1 MKTLQKK
8 LLLFLLIFPIGMFA
22 QNALK
27 GVVLD
32 GKTQQPLPSVSV
44 AIEGTNNITAT
55 DFDGNFTLS
64 NLKKGQKITFSFI
77 GFKSQTLVYENQSSV
92 VIKLEEDL
100 QELKDVVVIGYGSVK
115 KKDATGTV
123 DLVTS
128 KDFNDGPVL
137 SPQQLISGK
146 VAGVNIS
153 SNGGSPGEGQ
163 SIKIRGIGSLSLT
176 SEPLFVIDG
185 VPVDNGGVGGSRNP
199 LNLINPSDIESMS
212 VLKDASAT
220 AIYGSRGSNGV
231 VVITT
236 KKGKNKEFK
245 YTLNTSTTVYNPVN
259 RIDVMSASQL
269 RNVIA
274 LDSNYDNTTSSLLG
288 TANTDWQDEI
298 YRTAFGR
305 NHNFN
310 AVGSA
315 FGVPMRASLSYTN
328 HDGILKTDNFERTT
342 AALSFT
348 PSFLD
353 DALKVEI
360 NAKGNYEEN
369 KFANR
374 GAIGSAAVFDPSQ
387 SVYDANSPF
396 GGYFAW
402 IDPNTNQQ
410 VSLAPTNPVALLNLN
425 DDTSE
430 VRRFLGN
437 VKADYTLPFFKSVT
451 ATVNLGLD
459 KSNSNG
465 RNVTS
470 DLMPTSDPTWNGS
483 RFAYTNNATNQLFD
497 AYFTYTG
504 SFSDKHNLSAVVGHS
519 YQSFEY
525 DNYSY
530 NSENEEDG
538 LQYEFIDK
546 SKNVLLSYF
555 GRVNYDFNKRYLFTA
570 TLRADA
576 SSKLN
581 PKDRWGYFPSVALAW
596 NLMEESFMKN
606 IKMDN
611 LKLRVGYGEVGNV
624 NGLGDYKFLT
634 RYTGSTQTAQYQFGY
649 ANGLPSF
656 YQTYRPEAVNKD
668 LKWEIGQSLNV
679 GLDFGLWNNRLNG
692 SVNAYVRRSK
702 DLIANSTV
710 DPFTN
715 FSNQIE
721 RNIGDMENRGIEFAL
736 NFSPV
741 KTDDFEWNIN
751 YNIAF
756 NHNEVIKLPDN
767 QPIGG
772 ISTGVGN
779 NVQMHAEGEQP
790 YSFFV
795 YKQIYDANGVPI
807 EGAFA
812 DLNGDNQIN
821 DSDKYFYKDPFA
833 DILMGI
839 NTDFRYKNW
848 DLAVISRVSLGNY
861 IYNDVKA
868 SKGILDLAVPSTND
882 YVTNL
887 HTDYFTTGF
896 TSISDVSALS
906 DHFIEDGSFF
916 KIDNIA
922 IGYTAKQIAKGIDAR
937 FFGSVQ
943 NVAVFTKY
951 SGIDPEIPS
960 GIDNNFYP
968 RPRSFMF
975 GVNFNF

>member
-22 QNALK
+22 QNTLK
-27 GVVLD
+27 GVVLE

-44 AIEGTNNITAT
+44 AIEGTNTMTAT

-77 GFKSQTLVYENQSSV
+77 GFKNQTLVYENQSSV
-92 VIKLEEDL
+92 TIRLEEDL
-100 QELKDVVVIGYGSVK
+100 QELKDVVVIGYGAVK

-123 DLVTS
+123 ELITS

-146 VAGVNIS
+146 VAGVSIS
-153 SNGGSPGEGQ
+153 SNGGSPGE
-163 SIKIRGIGSLSLT
+163 SSNINIRGIGSLSLT
-176 SEPLFVIDG
+176 SQPLFVIDG
-185 VPVDNGGVGGSRNP
+185 VPIDGGVGGSRNP

-220 AIYGSRGSNGV
+220 AIYGSRGANGV
-231 VVITT
+231 IVITT

-245 YTLNTSTTVYNPVN
+245 YTFNSSTTMYDVMN
-259 RIDVMSASQL
+259 RVDVMSANQL
-269 RNVIA
+269 RDVIA
-274 LDSNYDNTTSSLLG
+274 LDSNYDDTTSGLLG

-298 YRTAFGR
+298 YKTAFGR
-305 NHNFN
+305 NHDFSATGN
-310 AVGSA
+310 AW
-315 FGVPMRASLSYTN
+315 GVPMRASLSYTN
-328 HDGILKTDNFERTT
+328 HDGILSTDNFERTT
-342 AALSFT
+342 AALSFS

-353 DALKVEI
+353 NALKVEI

-369 KFANR
+369 QFANR
-374 GAIGSAAVFDPSQ
+374 GAIGSAAVFDPTQ
-387 SVYDANSPF
+387 SVFDANSPF

-402 IDPNTNQQ
+402 ISPATNQQ
-410 VSLAPTNPVALLNLN
+410 VALAPTNPVALLNLT
-425 DDTSE
+425 DDSSE

-437 VKADYTLPFFKSVT
+437 VKADYNLPFFKDVT
-451 ATVNLGLD
+451 ATVNIALD

-465 RNVTS
+465 RNITS
-470 DLMPTSDPTWNGS
+470 DLIPTSDPTWNGS
-483 RFAYTNNATNQLFD
+483 RVAYANNSTNKLFD
-497 AYFTYTG
+497 AYFSYVG
-504 SFSDKHNLSAVVGHS
+504 SFSDKHNLNAVIGHS

-525 DNYSY
+525 DNYRY
-530 NSENEEDG
+530 DSENEEDG
-538 LQYEFIDK
+538 VEYEFIDK
-546 SKNVLLSYF
+546 SRNVLLSYF
-555 GRVNYDFNKRYLFTA
+555 GRVNYDFKKRYLFTA

-581 PKDRWGYFPSVALAW
+581 PEDRWGYFPSVALAW
-596 NLMEESFMKN
+596 NVLEESFMKN
-606 IKMDN
+606 LKMDN

-634 RYTGSTQTAQYQFGY
+634 RYTGSTQTAQYQFGS

-656 YQTYRPEAVNKD
+656 YQTYRPDAVNKD

-679 GLDFGLWNNRLNG
+679 GLDFGFWNNRLNG

-736 NFSPV
+736 NLTPI
-741 KTDDFEWNIN
+741 KTDNFEWNIN
-751 YNIAF
+751 YNIGF

-767 QPIGG
+767 QPVGG

-795 YKQIYDANGVPI
+795 YKQIYDASGVPI

-812 DLNGDNQIN
+812 DLNGDGQIN
-821 DSDKYFYKDPFA
+821 DSDKYFYNDPFA

-848 DLAVISRVSLGNY
+848 DMAIISRVSLGNY

-882 YVTNL
+882 YITNL
-887 HTDYFTTGF
+887 HTDYLTSGFTT
-896 TSISDVSALS
+896 ISDVTALS

-916 KIDNIA
+916 KIDNIS
-922 IGYTAKQIAKGIDAR
+922 IGYTAKQISKGVDAR
-937 FFGSVQ
+937 FYGSVQ
-943 NVAVFTKY
+943 NVAVFTNF

>member
-27 GVVLD
+27 GVVLE
-32 GKTQQPLPSVSV
+32 GKTQQPLPSVAV
-44 AIEGTNNITAT
+44 AIEGTNTMTAT

-92 VIKLEEDL
+92 TIRLEEDL
-100 QELKDVVVIGYGSVK
+100 QELKDVVVIGYGAVK

-123 DLVTS
+123 DLITS
-128 KDFNDGPVL
+128 KDFNEGPVL

-245 YTLNTSTTVYNPVN
+245 YTFNSSTTMYDAVN
-259 RIDVMSASQL
+259 RVDVMSASQL
-269 RNVIA
+269 RDVIA
-274 LDSNYDNTTSSLLG
+274 LDSNYDDTTPSLLG

-305 NHNFN
+305 NHNFS
-310 AVGSA
+310 AIGSA
-315 FGVPMRASLSYTN
+315 WGVPMRASLSYTN
-328 HDGILKTDNFERTT
+328 HDGILRTDNFERTT
-342 AALSFT
+342 AALSFS
-348 PSFLD
+348 PSFLN

-369 KFANR
+369 QFANR
-374 GAIGSAAVFDPSQ
+374 GAIGSAAVFDPTQ

-396 GGYFAW
+396 GGYFTW
-402 IDPNTNQQ
+402 IDANTNQQ
-410 VSLAPTNPVALLNLN
+410 VSLAPTNPVALLNLV

-437 VKADYTLPFFKSVT
+437 VKADYTLPFFKAVT
-451 ATVNLGLD
+451 ATVNVGLD

-465 RNVTS
+465 RNITS
-470 DLMPTSDPTWNGS
+470 DLIPTSDPTWNGS
-483 RFAYTNNATNQLFD
+483 RFAYTNNATNKLFD
-497 AYFTYTG
+497 AYFTYSG
-504 SFSDKHNLSAVVGHS
+504 SFNDKHNLTAVLGHS

-525 DNYSY
+525 DNFSY

-538 LQYEFIDK
+538 LEYEFIDK
-546 SKNVLLSYF
+546 SKNVLVSYF
-555 GRVNYDFNKRYLFTA
+555 GRVNYDFNKRYL
-570 TLRADA
+570 RADA

-581 PKDRWGYFPSVALAW
+581 PNDRWGYFPSVAVAW

-606 IKMDN
+606 VKMDN

-634 RYTGSTQTAQYQFGY
+634 RYAGSTQTAQYQFGY

-656 YQTYRPEAVNKD
+656 YQTYRPDAVNKD

-679 GLDFGLWNNRLNG
+679 GLDYGFWNNRVNG

-736 NFSPV
+736 NFSPI
-741 KTDDFEWNIN
+741 KTDNFEWNIN

-756 NHNEVIKLPDN
+756 NQNEVIKLPDN
-767 QPIGG
+767 QPVGG

-795 YKQIYDANGVPI
+795 YKQIYDVNGLPI
-807 EGAFA
+807 EGAYA

-839 NTDFRYKNW
+839 NTDFKYKNW
-848 DLAVISRVSLGNY
+848 DMSIISRVSLENY

-882 YVTNL
+882 YITNL
-887 HTDYFTTGF
+887 HTDYLTSGFTT
-896 TSISDVSALS
+896 ISDVTALS

-922 IGYTAKQIAKGIDAR
+922 IGYTAKQIAKGVDAR
-937 FFGSVQ
+937 FYGSVQ
-943 NVAVFTKY
+943 NVAVFSKY

>member
-22 QNALK
+22 QNTLK
-27 GVVLD
+27 GVVLE
-32 GKTQQPLPSVSV
+32 GKTQQPLPSVAV
-44 AIEGTNNITAT
+44 AIEGTNTMTAT

-77 GFKSQTLVYENQSSV
+77 GFKNQTLVYENQSSV
-92 VIKLEEDL
+92 TIRLEEDL
-100 QELKDVVVIGYGSVK
+100 QELKDVVVIGYGAVK

-123 DLVTS
+123 ELITS

-146 VAGVNIS
+146 VAGVSIS
-153 SNGGSPGEGQ
+153 SNGGSPGE
-163 SIKIRGIGSLSLT
+163 SSNINIRGIGSLSLT
-176 SEPLFVIDG
+176 SQPLFVVDG
-185 VPVDNGGVGGSRNP
+185 VPIDGGVGGSRNP

-220 AIYGSRGSNGV
+220 AIYGSRGANGV
-231 VVITT
+231 IVITT

-245 YTLNTSTTVYNPVN
+245 YTFNSSSTMYDVVN
-259 RIDVMSASQL
+259 RVDVMSANQL
-269 RNVIA
+269 RDVIA
-274 LDSNYDNTTSSLLG
+274 LDSNHNDTTAELLG

-305 NHNFN
+305 NHDFSATGN
-310 AVGSA
+310 AW
-315 FGVPMRASLSYTN
+315 GVPMRASLSYTN

-342 AALSFT
+342 AALSFS

-369 KFANR
+369 QFANR
-374 GAIGSAAVFDPSQ
+374 GAIGSASVFDPTQ
-387 SVYDANSPF
+387 SVFDANSPF
-396 GGYFAW
+396 GGYFTW
-402 IDPNTNQQ
+402 IDASTNQQ
-410 VSLAPTNPVALLNLN
+410 VSLAPTNPVALLNLT
-425 DDTSE
+425 DDSSE

-437 VKADYTLPFFKSVT
+437 VKADYNLPFFKDVT
-451 ATVNLGLD
+451 ATVNIALD

-465 RNVTS
+465 RNITS
-470 DLMPTSDPTWNGS
+470 DLIPTSDPTWNGS
-483 RFAYTNNATNQLFD
+483 RFAYANNSTNKLFD

-504 SFSDKHNLSAVVGHS
+504 SFSDKHNLNAVIGHS

-538 LQYEFIDK
+538 LAYEFIDK

-596 NLMEESFMKN
+596 NVMEESFMKN
-606 IKMDN
+606 VKMDN

-634 RYTGSTQTAQYQFGY
+634 RYTGSTQTAQYQFGS

-656 YQTYRPEAVNKD
+656 YQTYRPDAVNKD

-679 GLDFGLWNNRLNG
+679 GLDFGFWNNRLSG

-736 NFSPV
+736 NLTPI
-741 KTDDFEWNIN
+741 KTDNFEWNIN

-767 QPIGG
+767 QPVGG

-795 YKQIYDANGVPI
+795 YKQIYDVNGMPI

-821 DSDKYFYKDPFA
+821 DSDKYFYNDPFA

-848 DLAVISRVSLGNY
+848 DMAIISRVSLGNY
-861 IYNDVKA
+861 VYNDVKA
-868 SKGILDLAVPSTND
+868 SKGILDLAVPSTNN
-882 YVTNL
+882 YITNL
-887 HTDYFTTGF
+887 HTDYLTSGFTT
-896 TSISDVSALS
+896 ISDVTALS

-916 KIDNIA
+916 KIDNIS
-922 IGYTAKQIAKGIDAR
+922 IGYTAKQISKGVDAR
-937 FFGSVQ
+937 FYGSVQ
-943 NVAVFTKY
+943 NVAVFTNF

>member
-1 MKTLQKK
+1 
-8 LLLFLLIFPIGMFA
+8 MFA

-27 GVVLD
+27 GVVLE
-32 GKTQQPLPSVSV
+32 GKTQQPLPSVAV
-44 AIEGTNNITAT
+44 AIEGTNTMTAT

-92 VIKLEEDL
+92 TIRLEEDL

-123 DLVTS
+123 DLITS
-128 KDFNDGPVL
+128 KDFNEGPVL

-185 VPVDNGGVGGSRNP
+185 LPIANEGVGGSKNP
-199 LNLINPSDIESMS
+199 LNFINPSDIESIT

-245 YTLNTSTTVYNPVN
+245 YTFNSSTTMYDAVN
-259 RIDVMSASQL
+259 RVDVMSANQL
-269 RNVIA
+269 RDVIA
-274 LDSNYDNTTSSLLG
+274 LDSNYDDTTPSLLG

-305 NHNFN
+305 NHNFS
-310 AVGSA
+310 AIGSA
-315 FGVPMRASLSYTN
+315 WGVPMRASLSYTN
-328 HDGILKTDNFERTT
+328 HDGILRTDNFERTT
-342 AALSFT
+342 AALSFS
-348 PSFLD
+348 PSFLN

-369 KFANR
+369 QFANR
-374 GAIGSAAVFDPSQ
+374 GAIGSAAVFDPTQ

-402 IDPNTNQQ
+402 IDANTNQQ
-410 VSLAPTNPVALLNLN
+410 VSLAPTNPVALLNLV

-437 VKADYTLPFFKSVT
+437 VKADYTLPFFKAVT

-459 KSNSNG
+459 KSNSHG
-465 RNVTS
+465 RNITS
-470 DLMPTSDPTWNGS
+470 DLIPTSDPTWNGS
-483 RFAYTNNATNQLFD
+483 RFAYTNDAVNKLFD
-497 AYFTYTG
+497 AYFTYSG
-504 SFSDKHNLSAVVGHS
+504 SFNDKHNLTAVLGHS
-519 YQSFEY
+519 YQSFEN
-525 DNYSY
+525 DDYSY
-530 NSENEEDG
+530 SSENEEDG
-538 LQYEFIDK
+538 VDYEFINK
-546 SKNVLLSYF
+546 SKSVLLSYF

-581 PKDRWGYFPSVALAW
+581 PNDRWGYFPSVAVAW

-606 IKMDN
+606 VKMDN
-611 LKLRVGYGEVGNV
+611 LKLRVGVGEVGNV
-624 NGLGDYKFLT
+624 NNLRPYLFLT
-634 RYTGSTQTAQYQFGY
+634 NYSGSTDTAQYQFGS

-656 YQTYRPEAVNKD
+656 YHTYRPQPINKN
-668 LKWEIGQSLNV
+668 LKWEIGQTLNL
-679 GLDFGLWNNRLNG
+679 GLDFGFWNNRVNG
-692 SVNAYVRRSK
+692 SVNAYVKKTK
-702 DLIANSTV
+702 DLISDSTV

-736 NFSPV
+736 NFSPI
-741 KTDDFEWNIN
+741 KTDNFEWNIN

-756 NHNEVIKLPDN
+756 NHNKVINLPDN
-767 QPIGG
+767 LPRGG

-795 YKQIYDANGVPI
+795 YKQIYDVNGLPI
-807 EGAFA
+807 EGAYA

-848 DLAVISRVSLGNY
+848 DMAIISRVSLGNY

-882 YVTNL
+882 YITNL
-887 HTDYFTTGF
+887 HTDYLTSGFTT
-896 TSISDVSALS
+896 ISDVTALS

-922 IGYTAKQIAKGIDAR
+922 IGYTAKQIAKGVDAR
-937 FFGSVQ
+937 FYGSVQ
-943 NVAVFTKY
+943 NVAVFSKY

>member
-22 QNALK
+22 QNTLK
-27 GVVLD
+27 GVVLE
-32 GKTQQPLPSVSV
+32 GKSQQPLPSVSV
-44 AIEGTNNITAT
+44 AIEGTNTMTAT

-77 GFKSQTLVYENQSSV
+77 GFKNQTLVYENQSSV
-92 VIKLEEDL
+92 TVRLEEDV
-100 QELKDVVVIGYGSVK
+100 QELKDIVVIGYGAVK

-123 DLVTS
+123 DLITA
-128 KDFNDGPVL
+128 KDFNEGPVL

-163 SIKIRGIGSLSLT
+163 SINIRGIGSLSLT
-176 SEPLFVIDG
+176 SQPLFVIDG

-220 AIYGSRGSNGV
+220 AIYGSRGANGV
-231 VVITT
+231 IVITT

-245 YTLNTSTTVYNPVN
+245 YTFNSSTTMYEGVN
-259 RIDVMSASQL
+259 RVDVMSANQL
-269 RNVIA
+269 RDVIA
-274 LDSNYDNTTSSLLG
+274 LDSNYDETTPSLLG
-288 TANTDWQDEI
+288 TANTNWQDEI

-305 NHNFN
+305 NHNFS
-310 AVGSA
+310 AIGSA
-315 FGVPMRASLSYTN
+315 WGVPMRASLSYTN
-328 HDGILKTDNFERTT
+328 HDGILKTDNFDRTT
-342 AALSFT
+342 AALTFS
-348 PSFLD
+348 PSFLN

-369 KFANR
+369 QFANR
-374 GAIGSAAVFDPSQ
+374 GAIGSAAVFDPTQ
-387 SVYDANSPF
+387 SVFDANSPF
-396 GGYFAW
+396 GGYFTW
-402 IDPNTNQQ
+402 IDANTGQQ
-410 VSLAPTNPVALLNLN
+410 VSLAPSNPVALLNLV

-437 VKADYTLPFFKSVT
+437 VKADYTLPFFKAVT
-451 ATVNLGLD
+451 ATINVGLD
-459 KSNSNG
+459 KSNSHG
-465 RNVTS
+465 RNITS
-470 DLMPTSDPTWNGS
+470 DLIPTSDPTWNGS
-483 RFAYTNNATNQLFD
+483 RFAYTNNATNKLFD
-497 AYFTYTG
+497 AYFTYAG
-504 SFSDKHNLSAVVGHS
+504 SFNDKHNLTAVLGHS

-525 DNYSY
+525 DNFSY
-530 NSENEEDG
+530 NSENQEDG

-581 PKDRWGYFPSVALAW
+581 PEDRWGYFPSVAFAW
-596 NLMEESFMKN
+596 NIMDESFMKN
-606 IKMDN
+606 VKMDN

-634 RYTGSTQTAQYQFGY
+634 RYAGSTETAQYQFGF
-649 ANGLPSF
+649 ANNLPSF
-656 YQTYRPEAVNKD
+656 YQTYRPDAVNKD

-679 GLDFGLWNNRLNG
+679 GLDFGFWNNRVNG
-692 SVNAYVRRSK
+692 SVNAYVRKSK

-736 NFSPV
+736 NFSPI
-741 KTDDFEWNIN
+741 KNDNFEWNIN
-751 YNIAF
+751 YNISF
-756 NHNEVIKLPDN
+756 NHNEVVKLPDN

-795 YKQIYDANGVPI
+795 YKQIYDVNGLPI

-821 DSDKYFYKDPFA
+821 DSDKYFYNDPFA

-848 DLAVISRVSLGNY
+848 DLAIISRVSLGNY

-868 SKGILDLAVPSTND
+868 SKGILDLSVPSTNN
-882 YVTNL
+882 YINNL
-887 HTDYFTTGF
+887 HTDYLTSGF
-896 TSISDVSALS
+896 TSVSDVTALS

-916 KIDNIA
+916 KIDNISF
-922 IGYTAKQIAKGIDAR
+922 GYTAKQISKGVDAR
-937 FFGSVQ
+937 FYGSVQ
-943 NVAVFTKY
+943 NVAVFTNF

>member
-27 GVVLD
+27 GVVLE
-32 GKTQQPLPSVSV
+32 GKTQQPLPSVTV
-44 AIEGTNNITAT
+44 AIEGTNTMTAT

-92 VIKLEEDL
+92 TIRLEEDL
-100 QELKDVVVIGYGSVK
+100 QELKDVVVIGYGAVK

-123 DLVTS
+123 DLITS
-128 KDFNDGPVL
+128 KDFNEGPVL

-245 YTLNTSTTVYNPVN
+245 YTFNSSTTMYDAVN
-259 RIDVMSASQL
+259 RVDVMSASQL
-269 RNVIA
+269 RDVIA
-274 LDSNYDNTTSSLLG
+274 LDSNYDDTTPNLLG

-305 NHNFN
+305 NHNFS
-310 AVGSA
+310 AIGSA
-315 FGVPMRASLSYTN
+315 WGVPMRASLSYTN
-328 HDGILKTDNFERTT
+328 HDGILRTDNFERTT
-342 AALSFT
+342 AALSFS
-348 PSFLD
+348 PSFLN

-369 KFANR
+369 QFANR
-374 GAIGSAAVFDPSQ
+374 GAIGSAAVFDPTQ

-396 GGYFAW
+396 GGYFTW
-402 IDPNTNQQ
+402 IDANTNQQ
-410 VSLAPTNPVALLNLN
+410 VSLAPTNPVALLNLV

-437 VKADYTLPFFKSVT
+437 VKADYKLPFFEAVT

-465 RNVTS
+465 RNITS
-470 DLMPTSDPTWNGS
+470 DLIPTSDPTWNGS
-483 RFAYTNNATNQLFD
+483 RFAYTNNATNKLFD
-497 AYFTYTG
+497 AYLTYAG
-504 SFSDKHNLSAVVGHS
+504 SFNDKHNLTAVLGHS

-538 LQYEFIDK
+538 LDYEFIDK
-546 SKNVLLSYF
+546 SKNVLVSYF
-555 GRVNYDFNKRYLFTA
+555 GRVNYDFKKRYLFTA

-581 PKDRWGYFPSVALAW
+581 PNDRWGYFPSVALAW

-606 IKMDN
+606 VKMDN

-634 RYTGSTQTAQYQFGY
+634 RYAGSTQTAQYQFGY

-656 YQTYRPEAVNKD
+656 YQTYRPDAVNKD

-679 GLDFGLWNNRLNG
+679 GLDYGFWNNRVNG

-736 NFSPV
+736 NFSPI
-741 KTDDFEWNIN
+741 KTDNFEWNIN

-756 NHNEVIKLPDN
+756 NQNEVIKLPDN
-767 QPIGG
+767 QPVGG

-795 YKQIYDANGVPI
+795 YKQIYDVNGMPI
-807 EGAFA
+807 EGAYA

-839 NTDFRYKNW
+839 NTDLRYKNW
-848 DLAVISRVSLGNY
+848 DLAIISRVSLGNY

-887 HTDYFTTGF
+887 HTDYLTSGFTT
-896 TSISDVSALS
+896 ISDVTALS

-916 KIDNIA
+916 KIDNISF
-922 IGYTAKQIAKGIDAR
+922 GYTAKQISKGVDAR
-937 FFGSVQ
+937 FYGSVQ
-943 NVAVFTKY
+943 NVATFTNF

>member
-22 QNALK
+22 QNTLK
-27 GVVLD
+27 GVVLE
-32 GKTQQPLPSVSV
+32 GKTQQPLPSVTV
-44 AIEGTNNITAT
+44 AIEGTNTMTAT

-77 GFKSQTLVYENQSSV
+77 GFKNQTLVYENQSSV
-92 VIKLEEDL
+92 TIRLEEDL
-100 QELKDVVVIGYGSVK
+100 QELKDVVVIGYGAVK

-123 DLVTS
+123 DLITS
-128 KDFNDGPVL
+128 KDFNEGPVL

-245 YTLNTSTTVYNPVN
+245 YTFNSSTTMYDAVN
-259 RIDVMSASQL
+259 RVDVMSANQL
-269 RNVIA
+269 RDVIA
-274 LDSNYDNTTSSLLG
+274 LDSNYDDTTPSLLG

-305 NHNFN
+305 NHNFS
-310 AVGSA
+310 AIGSA
-315 FGVPMRASLSYTN
+315 WGVPMRASLSYTN
-328 HDGILKTDNFERTT
+328 HDGILRTDNFERTT
-342 AALSFT
+342 AALTFS
-348 PSFLD
+348 PSFLN

-369 KFANR
+369 QFANR
-374 GAIGSAAVFDPSQ
+374 GAIGSAAVFDPTQ

-410 VSLAPTNPVALLNLN
+410 VSLAPTNPVALLNLT

-437 VKADYTLPFFKSVT
+437 VKADYKLPFFEAVT
-451 ATVNLGLD
+451 ATVNVGLD

-465 RNVTS
+465 RNITS
-470 DLMPTSDPTWNGS
+470 DLIPTSDPTWNGS
-483 RFAYTNNATNQLFD
+483 RFAYTNNATNKLFD
-497 AYFTYTG
+497 AYLTYTG
-504 SFSDKHNLSAVVGHS
+504 SFNDKHNLTAVLGHS

-555 GRVNYDFNKRYLFTA
+555 GRLNYDFNKKYLFTA

-606 IKMDN
+606 VKMDN

-634 RYTGSTQTAQYQFGY
+634 RYAGSTQTAQYQFGY

-656 YQTYRPEAVNKD
+656 YQTYRPDAVNKD

-679 GLDFGLWNNRLNG
+679 GLDYGFWNNRVNG

-736 NFSPV
+736 NFSPI

-756 NHNEVIKLPDN
+756 NQTEVIKLPDN
-767 QPIGG
+767 QPVGG

-795 YKQIYDANGVPI
+795 YKQIYDVNGMPI
-807 EGAFA
+807 EGAYA

-848 DLAVISRVSLGNY
+848 DMAIISRVSLGNY

-887 HTDYFTTGF
+887 HTDYLTSGFTT
-896 TSISDVSALS
+896 ISDVTALS

-922 IGYTAKQIAKGIDAR
+922 IGYTAKQISKGVDAR
-937 FFGSVQ
+937 FYGSVQ
-943 NVAVFTKY
+943 NVAVFSKY

>member
-27 GVVLD
+27 GVVLE
-32 GKTQQPLPSVSV
+32 GKTQQPLPSVTV
-44 AIEGTNNITAT
+44 AIEGTNTMTAT

-92 VIKLEEDL
+92 TIRLEEDL
-100 QELKDVVVIGYGSVK
+100 QELKDVVVIGYGAVK

-123 DLVTS
+123 DLITS
-128 KDFNDGPVL
+128 KDFNEGPVL

-245 YTLNTSTTVYNPVN
+245 YTFNSSTTMYDAVN
-259 RIDVMSASQL
+259 RVDVMSASQL
-269 RNVIA
+269 RDVIA
-274 LDSNYDNTTSSLLG
+274 LDSNYDDTTPSLLG

-305 NHNFN
+305 NHNFS
-310 AVGSA
+310 AIGSA
-315 FGVPMRASLSYTN
+315 WGVPMRASLSYTN
-328 HDGILKTDNFERTT
+328 HDGILRTDNFERTT
-342 AALSFT
+342 AALSFS
-348 PSFLD
+348 PSFLN

-369 KFANR
+369 QFANR
-374 GAIGSAAVFDPSQ
+374 GAIGSAAVFDPTQ

-396 GGYFAW
+396 GGYFTW
-402 IDPNTNQQ
+402 IDANTNQQ
-410 VSLAPTNPVALLNLN
+410 VSLAPTNPVALLNLV

-437 VKADYTLPFFKSVT
+437 VKADYKLPFFEAVT

-465 RNVTS
+465 RNITS
-470 DLMPTSDPTWNGS
+470 DLIPTSDPTWNGS
-483 RFAYTNNATNQLFD
+483 RFAYTNNATNKLFD
-497 AYFTYTG
+497 AYLTYAG
-504 SFSDKHNLSAVVGHS
+504 SFNDKHNLTAVLGHS

-538 LQYEFIDK
+538 LDYEFIDK
-546 SKNVLLSYF
+546 SKNVLVSYF
-555 GRVNYDFNKRYLFTA
+555 GRVNYDFKKRYLFTA

-581 PKDRWGYFPSVALAW
+581 PNDRWGYFPSVALAW

-606 IKMDN
+606 VKMDN

-634 RYTGSTQTAQYQFGY
+634 RYAGSTQTAQYQFGY

-656 YQTYRPEAVNKD
+656 YQTYRPDAVNKD

-679 GLDFGLWNNRLNG
+679 GLDYGFWNNRVNG

-736 NFSPV
+736 NFSPI
-741 KTDDFEWNIN
+741 KTDNFEWNIN

-756 NHNEVIKLPDN
+756 NQNEVIKLPDN
-767 QPIGG
+767 QPVGG

-795 YKQIYDANGVPI
+795 YKQIYDVNGLPI
-807 EGAFA
+807 EGAYA

-839 NTDFRYKNW
+839 NTDLRYKNW
-848 DLAVISRVSLGNY
+848 DLAIISRVSLGNY

-887 HTDYFTTGF
+887 HTDYLTSGFTT
-896 TSISDVSALS
+896 ISDVTALS

-916 KIDNIA
+916 KIDNISF
-922 IGYTAKQIAKGIDAR
+922 GYTAKQISKGVDAR
-937 FFGSVQ
+937 FYGSVQ
-943 NVAVFTKY
+943 NVATFTNF

>member
-27 GVVLD
+27 GVVLE
-32 GKTQQPLPSVSV
+32 GKTQQPLPSVTV
-44 AIEGTNNITAT
+44 AIEGTNAMTAT

-92 VIKLEEDL
+92 TIRLEEDL
-100 QELKDVVVIGYGSVK
+100 QELKDVVVIGYGAVK

-123 DLVTS
+123 DLITS
-128 KDFNDGPVL
+128 KDFNEGPVL

-245 YTLNTSTTVYNPVN
+245 YTFNSSTTMYDAVN
-259 RIDVMSASQL
+259 RVDVMSASQL
-269 RNVIA
+269 RDVIA
-274 LDSNYDNTTSSLLG
+274 LDSNYDDTTPSLLG

-305 NHNFN
+305 NHNFS
-310 AVGSA
+310 AIGSA
-315 FGVPMRASLSYTN
+315 WGVPMRASLSYTN
-328 HDGILKTDNFERTT
+328 HDGILRTDNFERTT
-342 AALSFT
+342 AALSFS
-348 PSFLD
+348 PSFLN

-369 KFANR
+369 QFANR
-374 GAIGSAAVFDPSQ
+374 GAIGSAAVFDPTQ

-396 GGYFAW
+396 GGYFTW
-402 IDPNTNQQ
+402 IDANTNQQ
-410 VSLAPTNPVALLNLN
+410 VSLAPTNPVALLNLV

-437 VKADYTLPFFKSVT
+437 VKADYKLPFFEAVT

-465 RNVTS
+465 RNITS
-470 DLMPTSDPTWNGS
+470 DLIPTSDPTWNGS
-483 RFAYTNNATNQLFD
+483 RFAYTNNATNKLFD
-497 AYFTYTG
+497 AYLTYAG
-504 SFSDKHNLSAVVGHS
+504 SFNDKHNLTAVLGHS

-538 LQYEFIDK
+538 LDYEFIDK
-546 SKNVLLSYF
+546 SKNVLVSYF
-555 GRVNYDFNKRYLFTA
+555 GRVNYDFKKRYLFTA

-581 PKDRWGYFPSVALAW
+581 PNDRWGYFPSVALAW

-606 IKMDN
+606 VKMDN

-634 RYTGSTQTAQYQFGY
+634 RYAGSTQTAQYQFGY

-656 YQTYRPEAVNKD
+656 YQTYRPDAVNKD

-679 GLDFGLWNNRLNG
+679 GLDYGFWNNRVNG

-736 NFSPV
+736 NFSPI
-741 KTDDFEWNIN
+741 KTDNFEWNIN

-756 NHNEVIKLPDN
+756 NQNEVIKLPDN
-767 QPIGG
+767 QPVGG

-795 YKQIYDANGVPI
+795 YKQIYDVNGLPI
-807 EGAFA
+807 EGAYA

-839 NTDFRYKNW
+839 NTDLRYKNW
-848 DLAVISRVSLGNY
+848 DLAIISRVSLGNY

-887 HTDYFTTGF
+887 HTDYLTSGFTT
-896 TSISDVSALS
+896 ISDVTALS

-916 KIDNIA
+916 KIDNISF
-922 IGYTAKQIAKGIDAR
+922 GYTAKQISKGVDAR
-937 FFGSVQ
+937 FYGSVQ
-943 NVAVFTKY
+943 NVATFTNF